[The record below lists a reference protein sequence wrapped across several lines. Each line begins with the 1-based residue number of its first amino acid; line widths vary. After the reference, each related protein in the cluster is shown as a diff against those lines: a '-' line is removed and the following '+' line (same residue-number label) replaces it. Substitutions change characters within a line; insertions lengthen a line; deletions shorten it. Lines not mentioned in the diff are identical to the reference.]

1 MTDLRRGS
9 RGQEVGKWQS
19 FLEQRG
25 YLLGAVDGVF
35 GEQTG
40 RATQR
45 FQLQRRLTADGVV
58 GPATLRAAARLGFSA
73 DGGEAA
79 RSPGPPTAADPPAAP
94 APPRLEPGVPPNDF
108 YPPKPSFSPLRSD
121 ADRQR
126 IFGKFAYVAAPS
138 AANPQAIKITDGWDQ
153 ANIVSVSVPGLAGIA
168 YGWGGAS
175 KGKLSFHRKAASQL
189 VSLWQAWQAAGLL
202 DRVLTFDGA
211 FVPRFQRGNTTALSN
226 HAFGSAFDINAHW
239 NGFGKPAAKVG
250 EVGCVMD
257 LVSLA
262 NRWGFYW
269 GGHFS
274 GRVDGMHFEV
284 ARLL

>member
-9 RGQEVGKWQS
+9 RGQEVGRWQA
-19 FLEQRG
+19 FLEQQG
-25 YLLGAVDGVF
+25 YLQGAVDGIF

-45 FQLQRRLTADGVV
+45 FQIRRRLTGDGVV
-58 GPATLRAAARLGFSA
+58 GPATLQAAAQLGFVA
-73 DGGEAA
+73 GTGDVA
-79 RSPGPPTAADPPAAP
+79 RPPGPPRAPDPPTAP
-94 APPRLEPGVPPNDF
+94 APPRLEPASPTNDF
-108 YPPKPSFSPLRSD
+108 YPPKPAFPPLRND
-121 ADRQR
+121 AERQR

-138 AANPQAIKITDGWDQ
+138 TANPQAIKITDGWDQ
-153 ANIVSVSVPGLAGIA
+153 ANIVSVTVPGLAGLA

-175 KGKLSFHRKAASQL
+175 KGKLSFHRRAAPQL

-202 DRVLTFDGA
+202 DRLLTFDGA
-211 FVPRFQRGNTTALSN
+211 FVPRFQRGNTAALSN
-226 HAFGSAFDINAHW
+226 HAFGSAFDINARW
-239 NGFGKPAAKVG
+239 NGFGKPAAKIG
-250 EVGCVMD
+250 EMGCVMA

-262 NRWGFYW
+262 NQWGFYW

-284 ARLL
+284 AKLL